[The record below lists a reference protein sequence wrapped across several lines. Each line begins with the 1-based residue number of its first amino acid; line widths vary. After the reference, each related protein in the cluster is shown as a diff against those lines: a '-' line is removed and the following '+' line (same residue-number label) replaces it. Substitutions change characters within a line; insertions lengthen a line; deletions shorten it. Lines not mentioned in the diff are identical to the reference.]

1 MSEHDDEKLGD
12 LSHSDLWKVLETLA
26 YEEIDH
32 HDGDSAIVHAI
43 RQDIEPLLTE
53 LLFALH
59 DTRVV
64 QAGQQWTIP
73 MGLSCGMEGEL
84 IIRVKA
90 LGPDHDREN

>member
-1 MSEHDDEKLGD
+1 MSEHNDDDEIV
-12 LSHSDLWKVLETLA
+12 LSDIDFGKVVEALH
-26 YEEIDH
+26 YKEINH
-32 HDGDSAIVHAI
+32 HDGDSAVVHAI